1 MKNHLE
7 EIKDFLGFVRETLV
21 GIVSLFLTLGIII
34 LITADSTS
42 YASSL
47 AFKESL
53 LRSTPS
59 PRIIIIGGSGASSS
73 IDSEKVLKATG
84 YNPVNMGLYA
94 GLGMRFVLNQVR
106 DEIRTGDIV
115 LFAPE
120 YELLQQPSY
129 GDGHLLLEMLHENPT
144 NIVKVMY
151 PRSLI
156 VMTRAFPG
164 WLQLQLHELGAR
176 IMQKIS
182 PQEETTIERLY
193 RRENV
198 NAYGDLDTSVVSDV
212 HLTLEDIM
220 KDTYFVRPHID
231 AKNLILLKD
240 FAQNTTNRGA
250 KLFIVLPAVPK
261 ALEKYNIDSVTSQ
274 YKELVDV
281 VGKESIIGTPGYF
294 VFPDDQFLDSLGH
307 LTATGKSSRTDKIL
321 KLLVPKLR

>member
-1 MKNHLE
+1 MKSHLE
-7 EIKDFLGFVRETLV
+7 EIKDFLGFVREALV
-21 GIVSLFLTLGIII
+21 SIMGLLVILGIVV

-47 AFKESL
+47 AFKENL
-53 LRSTPS
+53 LRDTPS
-59 PRIIIIGGSGASSS
+59 PRIIIVGGSGASSS
-73 IDSEKVLKATG
+73 IDSEKMLKATG

-106 DEIRTGDIV
+106 DEIRTGDII

-144 NIVKVMY
+144 KLTEFMN
-151 PRSLI
+151 PRSLV

-164 WLQLQLHELGAR
+164 WLQLQIQKLATR
-176 IMQKIS
+176 ISKKVS
-182 PQEETTIERLY
+182 PREETLVERLY
-193 RRENV
+193 KRENV
-198 NAYGDLDTSVVSDV
+198 NLYGDLDTRVVSGV

-220 KDTYFVRPHID
+220 KDTHFVRPHID
-231 AKNLILLKD
+231 AINLTLLKE
-240 FAQNTTNRGA
+240 FALGA
-250 KLFIVLPAVPK
+250 VTKGVKLFVVLPAVPK